1 VNLIEPQAAYERRCG
16 LLPPHPLTSPPQPA
30 RKLPRPLG
38 DDFWTATVFDVL
50 RENGDEPTRITS
62 AVNAVAKLGNYTRRA
77 DYDQRRIALFR
88 LVGQLIRTGRLDR
101 VGRKHVVIPRTDARR
116 QAYLAAVSAPLD
128 LPPPQV

>member
-1 VNLIEPQAAYERRCG
+1 VDLIEPQAAYERRCG
-16 LLPPHPLTSPPQPA
+16 VLPPNPITSPPQPA
-30 RKLPRPLG
+30 RAPSRPIG
-38 DDFWTATVFDVL
+38 DDFWTAAVFATL
-50 RENGDEPTRITS
+50 RENGDEATAITGL
-62 AVNAVAKLGNYTRRA
+62 VNAVAKLGNYTRRA

-116 QAYLAAVSAPLD
+116 QAYLVAVSAPLD